1 MDRFSDF
8 LGERDLLAAMV
19 FNNQSK
25 LLSKMEED
33 DDLFK
38 NPKAGQSK
46 GGSTIVIQTSNGQQ
60 IQVNP

>member
-1 MDRFSDF
+1 M
-8 LGERDLLAAMV
+8 GERDLLAAMV
-19 FNNQSK
+19 FNNQAK